1 MQLLSKLNSIERK
14 VKSIPAV
21 ADSDIRAWVR
31 AGLTYDKLTDEQRTR
46 YNQYWGLDFTD
57 FYNFVGAPLNFGL
70 ELKPPPPKNKEE
82 EQARIRKA
90 ADKIKIIM
98 EEISNEPDGRK
109 EIYVKAN

>member
-14 VKSIPAV
+14 VKNIPAV

-31 AGLTYDKLTDEQRTR
+31 AGVTYDKLTDEQRTR

-57 FYNFVGAPLNFGL
+57 FYNFVGEPLNFGL
-70 ELKPPPPKNKEE
+70 ELKPPPPKNKED

-109 EIYVKAN
+109 EIYVKAS

>member
-14 VKSIPAV
+14 VKNIPAV

-31 AGLTYDKLTDEQRTR
+31 AGVTYDKLTDEQRTR
-46 YNQYWGLDFTD
+46 YNQYWEIDFID
-57 FYNFVGAPLNFGL
+57 FYNFIGAPLDFEL

-90 ADKIKIIM
+90 ADEIETIM
-98 EEISNEPDGRK
+98 EEMSNEPDGRK